1 MSARNSFRLSLER
14 RSLLPC
20 LYLLPRYQRSVFGQ
34 PNPRSA
40 LPSSPISSTIALHP
54 SLIPDLRH
62 THDKEMSQPDGRD
75 PVSSKRSVLSH
86 PNLPSPFNLHKV
98 HSWTM
103 ALRKSWREYA
113 LRILY
118 FLGYAQPEEQPVR
131 SNSSGSSGLAS
142 MAGISAGM
150 QQERGPVEE
159 NMAPHMVRRELE
171 IYDSARTVGS
181 DVGTPRE
188 SLNLNLKLEI
198 ADPLKSQSHAP
209 ARIAVCVRP
218 IASELVRGKD
228 ARLVLS
234 PERLLLTRAYG
245 ASWRGYTC
253 LWE

>member
-1 MSARNSFRLSLER
+1 
-14 RSLLPC
+14 
-20 LYLLPRYQRSVFGQ
+20 
-34 PNPRSA
+34 
-40 LPSSPISSTIALHP
+40 
-54 SLIPDLRH
+54 
-62 THDKEMSQPDGRD
+62 
-75 PVSSKRSVLSH
+75 
-86 PNLPSPFNLHKV
+86 
-98 HSWTM
+98 
-103 ALRKSWREYA
+103 
-113 LRILY
+113 
-118 FLGYAQPEEQPVR
+118 
-131 SNSSGSSGLAS
+131 

-159 NMAPHMVRRELE
+159 NMAPHMSQDILELSLKRVRRELE

-181 DVGTPRE
+181 DVGTPRG

-198 ADPLKSQSHAP
+198 ADPLKSQSQAP